1 MTQQAELIKPMI
13 LDMIDRAF
21 DKRSWHGPNLRGAIR
36 GVNRQHALQRVQ
48 PDRHNIWEHV
58 LHAAYWKYTVR
69 RRILGES
76 RGSFPMA
83 GSDWIVP
90 ETKTDKEWRAAVT
103 LLNDIHVSLRNAISE
118 LSVDDLLHAED
129 TKQESLWFY
138 ISGIAMHDIYHAGQI
153 KLIRRLIAAP

>member
-1 MTQQAELIKPMI
+1 MNQQAELIKPMI
-13 LDMIDRAF
+13 LDTIDRAF
-21 DKRSWHGPNLRGAIR
+21 DKRSWHGTNLRGAIR
-36 GVNRQHALQRVQ
+36 GVNRQQALKRVQ

-76 RGSFPMA
+76 RGSFPMT

-90 ETKTDKEWRAAVT
+90 ATTTEKEWRAAVT
-103 LLNDIHVSLRNAISE
+103 MLIDIHLSLREAISQ
-118 LSVDDLLHAED
+118 LSVDEILHQGNEQ
-129 TKQESLWFY
+129 QESLWFY

-153 KLIRRLIAAP
+153 KLLRRLIA